1 MLFPCDALNN
11 NELAV
16 ASLFSSSIT
25 DIGLGNDSYESI
37 QKYQSSVT
45 GGISSSFVMLP
56 SVDNKNYK
64 LALKLSGKSL
74 EKNDLLMQELML
86 RTIEDSKFDETQ
98 RIKELLDFISSD
110 NEKSLIQN
118 GHVLAMN
125 NAASQI
131 NSIAATNDLTSGIR
145 FINNTGNLSKTITDK
160 DNLERYIETL
170 KSIKA
175 KISNTPNYLFTASS
189 LEQNNLKLLAE
200 FKSSSHE
207 LNNQELYSVQKDSIG
222 WITGSQVCFCSEAFA
237 TVDSK
242 HQDAPALTVL
252 GAVLRNGYLHS
263 AIREKGGAYGSG
275 ASQDS
280 YNRVFKFFSYRDPKC
295 SETFLEFKKSRE
307 WSLKNITSAQL
318 DEGVLGV
325 ISSIDKPLSPYGEAM
340 SDFMSELDHK
350 KQAERLAFRSKVK
363 ECSIDDLVK
372 VSEKYL
378 FSNSKSAV
386 IAGEPF
392 ESEIKSLD
400 FKLKNI

>member
-1 MLFPCDALNN
+1 MLFPCDALNK

-16 ASLFSSSIT
+16 ASLFANSIT

-45 GGISSSFVMLP
+45 GGVSSSFVMLP
-56 SVDNKNYK
+56 CTDNINYK
-64 LALKLSGKSL
+64 LALKVSGKSL
-74 EKNDLLMQELML
+74 EKNDHLMQELML
-86 RTIEDSKFDETQ
+86 RTINDSRFNETQ

-125 NAASQI
+125 NAAAQI
-131 NSIAATNDLTSGIR
+131 NSVSATSDLTSGVR
-145 FINNTGNLSKTITDK
+145 FINNTSILSKSIMDK
-160 DNLERYIETL
+160 DNLDLYIETL
-170 KSIKA
+170 KSIKT
-175 KISNTPNYLFTASS
+175 KISNIPDYTFTASS
-189 LEQNNLKLLAE
+189 LEQDNLKLLTE
-200 FKSSSHE
+200 FDSSSFVS
-207 LNNQELYSVQKDSIG
+207 NNQELYDVQKDPIG

-242 HQDAPALTVL
+242 HKDAPALTVL

-280 YNRVFKFFSYRDPKC
+280 YNKVFKFFSYRDPKC
-295 SETFLEFKKSRE
+295 SETFSEFKKSRE
-307 WSLKNITSAQL
+307 WSLRNITSSQL
-318 DEGVLGV
+318 DEGILGV

-340 SDFMSELDHK
+340 SDFMNELDHK
-350 KQAERLAFRSKVK
+350 KQAERLAYRSKVK
-363 ECSIDDLVK
+363 ECSINDLVR

-378 FSNSKSAV
+378 FNDSKLAV

-392 ESEIKSLD
+392 ESEIKSLG
-400 FKLKNI
+400 FELKNI

>member
-16 ASLFSSSIT
+16 ASLFSNSIT

-56 SVDNKNYK
+56 CVDNKNYK

-86 RTIEDSKFDETQ
+86 RTIEDSKFDEPQ

-145 FINNTGNLSKTITDK
+145 FINNTSNLSKTISDK
-160 DNLERYIETL
+160 DNLEQYIETL

-175 KISNTPNYLFTASS
+175 KISHTPNYLFTATS
-189 LEQNNLKLLAE
+189 LEKNNLKLLTE
-200 FKSSSHE
+200 FKSSSCE
-207 LNNQELYSVQKDSIG
+207 LNNQELYGIQKDSIG

-242 HQDAPALTVL
+242 HEDAPALTVL

-295 SETFLEFKKSRE
+295 SETFSEFKKSRE

-350 KQAERLAFRSKVK
+350 KQSERLAFRSKVK

-378 FSNSKSAV
+378 FSDSKSAV